1 MHVEYYHY
9 PDFMKYFVLIGPREQ
24 VNQNTAFIDGSNVYG
39 NDKCDAMDL
48 RELVDGR
55 LNTTLP
61 HHGRGKHLLP
71 KTKDNLE
78 CKAESGFCFKGGDS
92 RASEQ
97 PALAATHTI
106 FLREHN
112 RLVAKLKVSFELKSH
127 KYQFRSIIKKI
138 TTLIPNYA

>member
-1 MHVEYYHY
+1 MLS
-9 PDFMKYFVLIGPREQ
+9 PKYLGPREQ

-39 NDKCDAMDL
+39 NDKCDSMDL
-48 RELVDGR
+48 REGVDGR

-112 RLVAKLKVSFELKSH
+112 RLVAKLKVSFSSKSTSCY
-127 KYQFRSIIKKI
+127 KSMLIFWFRLQILI
-138 TTLIPNYA
+138 T

>member
-1 MHVEYYHY
+1 MKYHY
-9 PDFMKYFVLIGPREQ
+9 PYFTKYSVFVGPREQ
-24 VNQNTAFIDGSNVYG
+24 VNQNTAYIDGSNVYG

-112 RLVAKLKVSFELKSH
+112 RLVAKLKVGSSH
-127 KYQFRSIIKKI
+127 Y
-138 TTLIPNYA
+138 Y

>member
-1 MHVEYYHY
+1 MLSLNSHSR
-9 PDFMKYFVLIGPREQ
+9 FRFFSFKTIFNILSGPREQ
-24 VNQNTAFIDGSNVYG
+24 VNQNTAFIDGSHIYG
-39 NDKCDAMDL
+39 NDKCDATDL
-48 RELVDGR
+48 REGVDGR

-112 RLVAKLKVSFELKSH
+112 RLVAKLKVNIKILKS
-127 KYQFRSIIKKI
+127 K
-138 TTLIPNYA
+138 L

>member
-1 MHVEYYHY
+1 
-9 PDFMKYFVLIGPREQ
+9 
-24 VNQNTAFIDGSNVYG
+24 
-39 NDKCDAMDL
+39 MDL
-48 RELVDGR
+48 REGVDGR

-112 RLVAKLKVSFELKSH
+112 RLVAKLKVCGLNNILFS
-127 KYQFRSIIKKI
+127 SIIKEI
-138 TTLIPNYA
+138 MFLLNIYAIFIIKCYSVFFSACKSSLE

>member
-1 MHVEYYHY
+1 
-9 PDFMKYFVLIGPREQ
+9 
-24 VNQNTAFIDGSNVYG
+24 
-39 NDKCDAMDL
+39 MDL

-112 RLVAKLKVSFELKSH
+112 RLVAKLKVGSFAIAMNPFHVELDP
-127 KYQFRSIIKKI
+127 IINF
-138 TTLIPNYA
+138 PFNF

>member
-1 MHVEYYHY
+1 
-9 PDFMKYFVLIGPREQ
+9 
-24 VNQNTAFIDGSNVYG
+24 
-39 NDKCDAMDL
+39 MDL

-112 RLVAKLKVSFELKSH
+112 RLVAKLKVVLGIRNEYISHRIKSVDPV
-127 KYQFRSIIKKI
+127 IKF
-138 TTLIPNYA
+138 PYNF

>member
-1 MHVEYYHY
+1 MLNSLSVKKVVLHTK
-9 PDFMKYFVLIGPREQ
+9 PSSLLFRDFAIYMSIVLIFLIGPREQ
-24 VNQNTAFIDGSNVYG
+24 VNQNTAYIDGSNIYG

-48 RELVDGR
+48 REGVDGR

-112 RLVAKLKVSFELKSH
+112 RLVAKLKVCINPF
-127 KYQFRSIIKKI
+127 
-138 TTLIPNYA
+138 

>member
-112 RLVAKLKVSFELKSH
+112 RLVAKLKVGTSH
-127 KYQFRSIIKKI
+127 YHVI
-138 TTLIPNYA
+138 LILFYSSKENLNVMFTK